1 MTLAIRRLGP
11 GDEAILELLARDEP
25 DFDLDERATPLAPL
39 SAVAARSYLGNPAV
53 VHWIALDGDEIVG
66 DLVCLQLPLR
76 AGEGQEL
83 LLYEI
88 GVRSVRRRQG
98 IGRALIDQMEDWMQA
113 TGVGLVW
120 VVADNQAA
128 VEFYRA
134 RGFAAEVPEAV
145 YLARRIGGSGSDDSS
160 GDSDGNSSSS
170 RDGGGSSS
178 PRDHAGDKLDAG

>member
-1 MTLAIRRLGP
+1 MTLVIRRLGP

-25 DFDLDERATPLAPL
+25 DFDLDERATPLEQLTAI
-39 SAVAARSYLGNPAV
+39 AARSYLGNPAV

-66 DLVCLQLPLR
+66 DLVCLLLPLR

-88 GVRSVRRRQG
+88 GVRSARRRQG
-98 IGRALIDQMEDWMQA
+98 IGRALLDQMEDWMQA

-134 RGFAAEVPEAV
+134 RGFVAEEPEAV
-145 YLARRIGGSGSDDSS
+145 YLARRIGGGGSGDSDDSS
-160 GDSDGNSSSS
+160 S
-170 RDGGGSSS
+170 RGGGSSS
-178 PRDHAGDKLDAG
+178 PRERAGDKLDAG